1 MWHDGVTHVSVFL
14 RGPGVPVT
22 RLAENKMGNA
32 VELLPLSS
40 KLNHVLIFPKLSEP
54 AAVSYLC
61 FVHSLKSTDKQN
73 VIFFGGQRKPLVT
86 RIFAVLT
93 IIV

>member
-1 MWHDGVTHVSVFL
+1 MWHDGVTHASVFL

-32 VELLPLSS
+32 VESLPLSS
-40 KLNHVLIFPKLSEP
+40 KLNHVFIFPKLSDP

-61 FVHSLKSTDKQN
+61 FVLSLKSADKQN
-73 VIFFGGQRKPLVT
+73 VIFFWGGKESL
-86 RIFAVLT
+86 
-93 IIV
+93 